1 MSKNVVRKQKTITKS
16 PQQSTANVFRSAAV
30 RITSPT
36 KVQTAKTSSPNDSE
50 EKEADSTAQKVMRMS
65 QPSNTVALN
74 HSSTTDIHKQ
84 GLKDETNQHESAIV
98 KRKSLPPSIACFKSY
113 ALLRKGNLKPES
125 ESTADSEKEKG
136 ADVARKDLNS
146 EKGAQEKENLNRTS
160 DKEDTSKEEGVVA
173 REASEHSDGSS
184 EIKSDTMSHINA
196 SMSGGQPLPTD
207 VRRFMEPRFKADF
220 SQVRI
225 HTDANSAQLNRQ
237 VNAKAFAIKN
247 HVFFGKD
254 QFKPDSDDGKELIAH
269 ELTHTIQQG
278 GAIQRKSDVE
288 VNNRTEPSVQ
298 RLGISSVRNYFAKK
312 AKIIPGFTMLT
323 IILKQNP
330 INGKSVQRTPA
341 NILKAAIELMPGGF
355 LITKVLENHNLL
367 DKIAS
372 WLVKQLGR
380 LANIYQSIKQSISD
394 FLSSLGI
401 RDIPRPGSVWRRA
414 KSLVKNPADK
424 IKAFLKSLV
433 AGIIRIV
440 KAAILTPASK
450 VLSKVKGWSL
460 LLAVLRKNP
469 VTGKAVVATA
479 DNVIGGFMKFIGQQ
493 EIWENLKK
501 AKAVPRAWT
510 WFKGALS
517 GVLRF
522 VINIP
527 ANFFKILMSLEFKDI
542 LTIPALIK
550 RVVGV
555 FSRFVFDFVLWAGRQ
570 VKALLLIVISAV
582 APGVMPFLKK
592 AGKSFLSIIKNPI
605 KFLMNLIKAGKRGFW
620 LFAKNFLKHL
630 SSSLIQ
636 WLTGAMSGT
645 NIYIPKSFNLKE
657 IVKFI
662 LSVLGIT
669 WENIKTK
676 LVKRVGPAAVSAM
689 EKGFTIVHRIIKE
702 GPGALWEKI
711 VESVG
716 NLKESIMAQIQR
728 YVKTKVVQ
736 VAIGKITS
744 LLTPAGAFIQ
754 AILAIYNTIMFLIK
768 RLKAI
773 IRVIRSFV
781 NSIASIAIGKI
792 KPAAKRIE
800 NTMAG
805 MLTLVISFLA
815 RFAGLGDVADK
826 VKEIIE
832 SIRKP
837 IEATMEKLA
846 DWVVDKARKLK
857 RFVAQKGVPKDANTR
872 LKLGMKHAQK
882 IAGKLPTNSLSEK
895 VILLALKAIK
905 IRYGFQ
911 KLIAFKKEGVWW
923 IEGRINPVLAVQV
936 AKMPDT
942 VNIASPSGAILIS
955 NYSRKNRTGILNRQL
970 FSGQSTL
977 SQVHYTTAN
986 NINKKD
992 DLGQS
997 SVNLNYTISAANDV
1011 YGVPSNFKA
1020 VDRKDPDENE
1030 SYSKSRDAFPQ
1041 RMRSWW
1047 TDQPMQDATR
1057 IKFLKDAKLIDTKDK
1072 LTKGTYK
1079 WTFIY
1084 SLLNSADKS
1093 KLQGI
1098 KNKENM
1104 LRLINSLGKPVKKDL
1119 ETKWKARWGKGTHI
1133 HHIKPINFDGTNDNT
1148 NFIPLKAEKHVGSD
1162 GVHPQFWV
1170 PLKKLLMNIRK

>member
-16 PQQSTANVFRSAAV
+16 PQQSKANVFRSAAV
-30 RITSPT
+30 RKISPT
-36 KVQTAKTSSPNDSE
+36 KVQTAKTSSPNDPE
-50 EKEADSTAQKVMRMS
+50 EKEANSTAQKVMRMS
-65 QPSNTVALN
+65 QPSITATLNHISSTALN
-74 HSSTTDIHKQ
+74 KREM
-84 GLKDETNQHESAIV
+84 KDEADQPESAIV
-98 KRKSLPPSIACFKSY
+98 KRKSLPPSIACFQSY
-113 ALLRKGNLKPES
+113 ALLRKETLERP
-125 ESTADSEKEKG
+125 A
-136 ADVARKDLNS
+136 
-146 EKGAQEKENLNRTS
+146 
-160 DKEDTSKEEGVVA
+160 DKEDTNKEEGIVA
-173 REASEHSDGSS
+173 REVPEQSDGSS
-184 EIKSDTMSHINA
+184 EIKSDTMSNINS
-196 SMSGGQPLPTD
+196 SMSGGQPLPAD
-207 VRRFMEPRFKADF
+207 VRHFMEPRFKADF

-225 HTDANSAQLNRQ
+225 HKDTNSAQLNRQ

-254 QFKPDSDDGKELIAH
+254 QFKPDSDEGKELIAH

-288 VNNRTEPSVQ
+288 VNKHTEPSVQ

-367 DKIAS
+367 DKIAN
-372 WLVKQLGR
+372 WLIKQLGR
-380 LANIYQSIKQSISD
+380 LADIYQSIKQSISD
-394 FLSSLGI
+394 FLSSLGL

-414 KSLVKNPADK
+414 KNLVKNPADK
-424 IKAFLKSLV
+424 IRAFIKSLV
-433 AGIIRIV
+433 AGVIRIV

-450 VLSKVKGWSL
+450 VLSKIEGWSL

-469 VTGKAVVATA
+469 VTGKAVLATA
-479 DNVIGGFMKFIGQQ
+479 DNVIGGFMKLIGQQ
-493 EIWENLKK
+493 EIWDNLKK

-510 WFKGALS
+510 WFKGTLS

-522 VINIP
+522 VTNIP

-542 LTIPALIK
+542 LTIPEIVK
-550 RVVGV
+550 RVLGV
-555 FSRFVFDFVLWAGRQ
+555 FSRFAVNFILWAGRQ
-570 VKALLLIVISAV
+570 VKALLLIIISAV
-582 APGVMPFLKK
+582 APGVVPFLKK
-592 AGKSFLSIIKNPI
+592 AGKSFLSIVKNPI

-620 LFAKNFLKHL
+620 LFAKNFRKHL

-636 WLTGAMSGT
+636 WLTGAMSGA
-645 NIYIPKSFNLKE
+645 NIYIPKAFTLKE
-657 IVKFI
+657 VVKFI

-676 LVKRVGPAAVSAM
+676 LVKRVGAGAVSAM
-689 EKGFTIVHRIIKE
+689 EKGFGIVHRIIKE
-702 GPGALWEKI
+702 GPGALWKKI

-728 YVKTKVVQ
+728 YVKNKVVQ

-744 LLTPAGAFIQ
+744 MFTPAGAFIQ

-781 NSIASIAIGKI
+781 NSIASIAVGKI

-815 RFAGLGDVADK
+815 RFAGLGDVANK
-826 VKEIIE
+826 IKEIIE

-837 IEATMEKLA
+837 IEATMEKIA
-846 DWVVDKARKLK
+846 DWVVKKARKLG

-882 IAGKLPTNSLSEK
+882 IAGKLPTNSLSEN

-911 KLIAFKKEGVWW
+911 QLTAFKKEGLWW
-923 IEGRINPVLAVQV
+923 IEGKINPSLAVMV
-936 AKMPDT
+936 TNMPNK
-942 VNIASPSGAILIS
+942 VSIASPSGKVLIA
-955 NYSRKNRTGILNRQL
+955 NYSRKSRKGTFIPAI

-977 SQVHYTTAN
+977 AQLHYMSATAGE
-986 NINKKD
+986 KKD
-992 DLGQS
+992 DLGANK
-997 SVNLNYTISAANDV
+997 VNLNYPITAANDL
-1011 YGVPSNFKA
+1011 YGLPSTFKA
-1020 VDRKDPDENE
+1020 LDRKEPDEDE
-1030 SYSKSRDAFPQ
+1030 KYAKRRSAFPKNMQ
-1041 RMRSWW
+1041 NWW
-1047 TDQPMQDATR
+1047 TDQP
-1057 IKFLKDAKLIDTKDK
+1057 LKDAPRIQTLKNKGLLDTDTGLTRGAYKWNFIHANLNQVEKDK
-1072 LTKGTYK
+1072 LKGE
-1079 WTFIY
+1079 I
-1084 SLLNSADKS
+1084 
-1093 KLQGI
+1093 
-1098 KNKENM
+1098 NKENM
-1104 LRLINSLGKPVKKDL
+1104 MRVVKSLKKSRYYEL
-1119 ETKWKARWGKGTHI
+1119 ETIWKERWGKGTHI
-1133 HHIKPINFDGTNDNT
+1133 HHITPINFNGRNSLK

-1162 GVHPQFWV
+1162 GVHPQFWA
-1170 PLKKLLMNIRK
+1170 PLKKFLMNIRK